1 MAAFLSI
8 LGISPLDFTG
18 VALWRPVV
26 YYDQMKQKKAILL
39 LAQHTQ
45 LLEALLYA
53 VTLTPGEKLI
63 ALIIA
68 LSADF
73 EGKSKLTVHDLVD
86 RTGFERRTIYRHM
99 RGLRK
104 KTDLRQGRKS
114 TRNTYYFPQWML

>member
-18 VALWRPVV
+18 VVIWRPVV
-26 YYDQMKQKKAILL
+26 YYDRMKQKKAVLV
-39 LAQHTQ
+39 LAHHTQ

-68 LSADF
+68 LSSDF

-104 KTDLRQGRKS
+104 KTDLRQGKKS
-114 TRNTYYFPQWML
+114 TRNTYFFPQWML

>member
-1 MAAFLSI
+1 M
-8 LGISPLDFTG
+8 
-18 VALWRPVV
+18 WRPVV
-26 YYDQMKQKKAILL
+26 YYDQMKQKKTVLV

-104 KTDLRQGRKS
+104 KTDLRQGKKS

>member
-1 MAAFLSI
+1 MAVFLPI

-39 LAQHTQ
+39 LAQHTH

-68 LSADF
+68 LSAAI
-73 EGKSKLTVHDLVD
+73 
-86 RTGFERRTIYRHM
+86 TISM
-99 RGLRK
+99 
-104 KTDLRQGRKS
+104 
-114 TRNTYYFPQWML
+114 NII